1 MREALHR
8 LADHGIFGYTDA
20 GKEYFAPIRGWFQE
34 RFGWEPK
41 QEWLICT
48 PGVVYGFSAA
58 INALTQEG
66 DAVLIQQPVYPP
78 FAGALRESGR
88 ILVNSPLHEENGVYR
103 MEPAED
109 MERRIVENNVK
120 VFLLCSPH
128 NPVGRVWTRQELE
141 TVNEICLRRG
151 VVVISDEIHAD
162 FTFPGHPHTVFASL
176 SKGGAELRRLHR
188 AEQNL

>member
-58 INALTQEG
+58 INTLTQEG

-88 ILVNSPLHEENGVYR
+88 ILSTALCTRKTAYTAWNRRRTGAPNRRKQREGFPPLQ
-103 MEPAED
+103 PA
-109 MERRIVENNVK
+109 
-120 VFLLCSPH
+120 
-128 NPVGRVWTRQELE
+128 
-141 TVNEICLRRG
+141 
-151 VVVISDEIHAD
+151 
-162 FTFPGHPHTVFASL
+162 
-176 SKGGAELRRLHR
+176 
-188 AEQNL
+188 